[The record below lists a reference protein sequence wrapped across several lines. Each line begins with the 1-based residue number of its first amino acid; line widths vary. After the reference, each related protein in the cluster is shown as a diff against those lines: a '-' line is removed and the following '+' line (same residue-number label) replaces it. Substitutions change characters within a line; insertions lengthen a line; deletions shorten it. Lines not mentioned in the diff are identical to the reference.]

1 MSALHYFARNSVI
14 RIASFAVGVGFTLVV
29 TPVVVGAMG
38 KAQYGV
44 WVLVSSVGAYFLL
57 LEGGVMQAVS
67 RFAAAAIARGD
78 GEEVDRVFTAGVALH
93 GLACVAGLL
102 ATVLV
107 VACTGLFDVQHVS
120 PGRLRQSLFIYCS
133 CLGVMFLF
141 KTYTGILMAEMRWT
155 FIALLAML
163 RSIVTSLAVLFTIDE
178 SNGLVLLSAV
188 NGSGFLLESLLAV
201 LAVRLR
207 GSAHLRPR
215 LFDRQLARQLL
226 GYGWSFTVSL
236 IGESMRYRPQH
247 YIIAFFLGVREVAV
261 FAIAM
266 QFVNYFQSLMLSA
279 FGIMVPYFSRMQ
291 ASGDGQGTRETLLY
305 SLRLSHVFSSV
316 IALCLI
322 FYGRDFILLWLGDG
336 FAASYDA
343 LVPMSIGAALSL
355 GMMPSDGYLLGTAA
369 HRMLARCTV
378 AEGVGMTVLALLLVR
393 PFGLAGVAWAFLVAS
408 VVFRAGLVPWLVFGH
423 AGLSYAAYGRLL
435 AGLAVTHVLPQA
447 GCHLLIR
454 GSLGTGYWQL
464 AVYGMAQVCL
474 ALLTEAAVMRW
485 HGRRQPAPSPE
496 GGAA

>member
-44 WVLVSSVGAYFLL
+44 WVLISSVAAYFLL
-57 LEGGVMQAVS
+57 FEGGVMQAVS
-67 RFAAAAIARGD
+67 RFAAGAIARD
-78 GEEVDRVFTAGVALH
+78 DSEEVDRVFTTGVALH
-93 GLACVAGLL
+93 GLACVVSML
-102 ATVLV
+102 ATVLLV
-107 VACTGLFDVQHVS
+107 VCAGLLDVHDIS
-120 PGRLRQSLFIYCS
+120 PDRLRQSLAIYCGCFS
-133 CLGVMFLF
+133 VMFLF

-163 RSIVTSLAVLFTIDE
+163 RSIVTSVVVLFTIDA
-178 SNGLVLLSAV
+178 SNGLLLLSAA
-188 NGSGFLLESLLAV
+188 NGGGFLLEALLAV

-215 LFDRQLARQLL
+215 LFDRELARQLL

-236 IGESMRYRPQH
+236 IGGSLRYRPQH

-266 QFVNYFQSLMLSA
+266 QFVSYFQSLMLSA

-291 ASGDGQGTRETLLY
+291 ANGDGQGTRETLLY

-322 FYGRDFILLWLGDG
+322 FYGKDFILLWLGDG

-369 HRMLARCTV
+369 HRMLARCTM
-378 AEGVGMTVLALLLVR
+378 AEGVSMTVLALLLVR
-393 PFGLAGVAWAFLVAS
+393 PFGLMGVAWAFLIAS

-423 AGLSYAAYGRLL
+423 AGLPFTAYWRLL
-435 AGLAVTHVLPQA
+435 AGVAVTHVLPQV
-447 GCHLLIR
+447 GCHLLIHDR
-454 GSLGTGYWQL
+454 LGTGYWQL
-464 AVYGMAQVCL
+464 ALYGMVQVCL
-474 ALLTEAAVMRW
+474 ALLTEAAVMLW
-485 HGRRQPAPSPE
+485 QGRRQPVATPA
-496 GGAA
+496 GRVA